1 MRTLGENNHTAL
13 RAGKCGRP
21 SRDWFFVLNLIGQ
34 EGGTNSLD
42 QLQSENKTNVIAL
55 YIYFLLVNRPRRCKL

>member
-13 RAGKCGRP
+13 RAGKRGRL

-34 EGGTNSLD
+34 AGGTNSLD
-42 QLQSENKTNVIAL
+42 QLQSKNKTNVIVL

>member
-13 RAGKCGRP
+13 RAGKRGRP
-21 SRDWFFVLNLIGQ
+21 SRDWFFCFESDWSRGWHDSLN
-34 EGGTNSLD
+34 

-55 YIYFLLVNRPRRCKL
+55 HIYFLLVNRPRRCKL